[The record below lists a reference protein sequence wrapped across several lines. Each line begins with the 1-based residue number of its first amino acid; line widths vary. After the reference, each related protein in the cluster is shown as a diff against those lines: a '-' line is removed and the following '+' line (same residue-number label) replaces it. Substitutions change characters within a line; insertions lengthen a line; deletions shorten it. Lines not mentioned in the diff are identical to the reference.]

1 MHCVDDW
8 EEDMDLVEWG
18 EHVVDTKLGIN
29 DFTATHLAARTDRV
43 ESIFNK

>member
-8 EEDMDLVEWG
+8 EEDMDLEWG

-29 DFTATHLAARTDRV
+29 DFTATHLAAIMDRV
-43 ESIFNK
+43 ESIFIK